1 MRVAEVWLDEY
12 KNYLYQRQPEVYAGL
27 SAGDITKQ
35 KALRQRLQCKPFKWF
50 LENVA
55 SDLTKHFPLDE
66 PSIAYGGIKNLG
78 TNLCADTMSQ
88 DGRTP
93 LGLFPCAVNIS
104 SPHLTQTFSL
114 TLNHDIRVRFEP
126 RCLSKMHSNT
136 IYIVQCWNISQVN
149 KRIMLWKYDMV
160 KIS

>member
-12 KNYLYQRQPEVYAGL
+12 KKNLYQRQPEIYTGI
-27 SAGDITKQ
+27 SPGDITEQ

-55 SDLTKHFPLDE
+55 FDLTKHFPLDE
-66 PSIAYGGIKNLG
+66 PSFAYGGIKNLG

-88 DGRTP
+88 DGKTA
-93 LGLFPCAVNIS
+93 LGLFPCAANIS
-104 SPHLTQTFSL
+104 FPHLTQTFSL

-126 RCLSKMHSNT
+126 RCLSKMHSNVVW
-136 IYIVQCWNISQVN
+136 IVHCWAISQVI
-149 KRIMLWKYDMV
+149 KPTMLWQYNMV
-160 KIS
+160 K